1 MWALLSV
8 PTGYLSAPSTSSL
21 RHLVG
26 YQGLLV
32 AFKKNGVDIRMKP
45 GSREQWKPEPG
56 EWISLEDRD
65 TQGYMELPARVWVCL
80 EWVTEI

>member
-1 MWALLSV
+1 
-8 PTGYLSAPSTSSL
+8 
-21 RHLVG
+21 
-26 YQGLLV
+26 
-32 AFKKNGVDIRMKP
+32 MKP

-65 TQGYMELPARVWVCL
+65 TQGYMEFPARVWVCL